1 MIIRKYLVDNI
12 NEALFR
18 IKHEL
23 GDDAYIISQK
33 MVRQPGVKGFFSN
46 KKLEIT
52 VGLIDK
58 ENQENQ
64 YVSSVNE
71 FQENKVLNSLNAP
84 SVNSQLGFSE
94 NNLNGGVF
102 TSEEVAKQPQNDIP
116 VNNYQQNNSSQSM
129 SYYNKLFEEKQKMF
143 NGSDKDQSLNVNLN
157 ENDFSKIANTYVDN
171 VKFKNSRQD
180 DSYKSSIIDLNLN
193 QPSDQYSKNINTNTN
208 ISNHNIS
215 NHNINNHSISNNV
228 SSNNNTAIQGKTY
241 SKEEIMN
248 QSFKNNQKSVENYGD
263 LKKDIKE
270 IKNIL
275 IGLSLNNNKKST
287 ESTLLDDILYKQGIC
302 KELCDEIK
310 LNCNLSDEELKNI
323 TAVKKYLRGVF
334 SNIVRVNNEDL
345 GNRVVLVGPTGSGK
359 TTTVAKI
366 AGMLTLNLNK
376 KAGLVTIDTFRVGA
390 IEQLKV
396 YSEIMNIPYKF
407 ANCLNDIRTVFDD
420 MKACDIVL
428 IDTIGRGNKNI
439 IQLNELNMFVQSMQ
453 ANEISLVISAG
464 MKYQD
469 VELFMNSIKGI
480 EFNNVIITKVD
491 ETNSFGMFVNI
502 CYKTGL
508 PISFIT
514 MGQDVPVDIK
524 KANKK
529 EILDMVL
536 GEEEL

>member
-46 KKLEIT
+46 KKLEVT
-52 VGLIDK
+52 VGLINK
-58 ENQENQ
+58 EDQEGK
-64 YVSSVNE
+64 YVSNANE
-71 FQENKVLNSLNAP
+71 FNENKVLSNINAP
-84 SVNSQLGFSE
+84 SVNSQVDFSQ
-94 NNLNGGVF
+94 NNLNRGVF
-102 TSEEVAKQPQNDIP
+102 NLGEVVQQPQNDIL
-116 VNNYQQNNSSQSM
+116 VSNYQQNNNASKSM
-129 SYYNKLFEEKQKMF
+129 SYYNKLFEEKQKIF
-143 NGSDKDQSLNVNLN
+143 NGSDKEPSSNVNLN
-157 ENDFSKIANTYVDN
+157 ENDFSKMVNTYVDN
-171 VKFKNSRQD
+171 VKLKNPNQD

-193 QPSDQYSKNINTNTN
+193 QVPEQYGKNINNP
-208 ISNHNIS
+208 
-215 NHNINNHSISNNV
+215 
-228 SSNNNTAIQGKTY
+228 QQKTY
-241 SKEEIMN
+241 SKEEIIN

-263 LKKDIKE
+263 LKKDINE

-275 IGLSLNNNKKST
+275 IGLSTKNVNKYVD
-287 ESTLLDDILYKQGIC
+287 STLLDDILSKQGIC

-310 LNCNLSDEELKNI
+310 QNCNLSNDELKNV

-334 SNIVRVNNEDL
+334 SNIIRIHNDEL
-345 GNRVVLVGPTGSGK
+345 SNRVVLVGPTGSGK
-359 TTTVAKI
+359 TTTVAKL

-420 MKACDIVL
+420 MKSCDVVL

-453 ANEISLVISAG
+453 ASEVSLVISAG

-480 EFNNVIITKVD
+480 EFKNVIVTKVD